1 MQFICNL
8 YQFLSKTSL
17 FQPNSLAS
25 WFIIEQIHLV
35 NQRSRFFFLSIDKK
49 DSLVDKMEM
58 AKEIHLNFSKASGS
72 VIQSV
77 LISNMTKWSK
87 RNHDR
92 LNI

>member
-1 MQFICNL
+1 
-8 YQFLSKTSL
+8 
-17 FQPNSLAS
+17 
-25 WFIIEQIHLV
+25 
-35 NQRSRFFFLSIDKK
+35 
-49 DSLVDKMEM
+49 MEM